1 MFKYGQTS
9 NAPAAVIDNNEG
21 TPTLQVTNNTFCCGT
36 ILSFTSYTSIVNI
49 GSATVGITESKFY
62 GKLPSDVSNFNIDTV
77 NNEFG
82 YGCEWC
88 DLLEFPTFWN
98 VFNEKCP
105 LQGYGIDR
113 KFDNIRN
120 EKYVLSDCSISQ
132 PINSDNFVKLTYASA
147 SPSVLIE
154 RCKFDSMIQWDNGLH
169 YGILINNASNISIID
184 CDFKTS
190 SVYNQR
196 VLSITCRPSGDVV
209 GILIE
214 GVKVSG
220 FTMQD
225 TESLADSSIFRVNC
239 SNAHFIFSDSIF
251 QSNTGQI
258 SITADHE
265 LQLENITVDS
275 SGNNQAELVYI
286 STPSVSI

>member
-1 MFKYGQTS
+1 
-9 NAPAAVIDNNEG
+9 
-21 TPTLQVTNNTFCCGT
+21 
-36 ILSFTSYTSIVNI
+36 
-49 GSATVGITESKFY
+49 
-62 GKLPSDVSNFNIDTV
+62 
-77 NNEFG
+77 
-82 YGCEWC
+82 
-88 DLLEFPTFWN
+88 
-98 VFNEKCP
+98 
-105 LQGYGIDR
+105 
-113 KFDNIRN
+113 
-120 EKYVLSDCSISQ
+120 
-132 PINSDNFVKLTYASA
+132 
-147 SPSVLIE
+147 
-154 RCKFDSMIQWDNGLH
+154 MIQWDNGFH

-286 STPSVSI
+286 STPSVSIEQSKITKSWANRVLNCFYDIVKLELTSDQVTKISNSIMSNYRDSTAD